1 VSTKLNIL
9 LAEDD
14 EDDFIITRRMLE
26 DAYGSRFRLQWVRDW
41 EHALAAIDQKC
52 HDVCLVDYRLGARD
66 GVELIVEARRKGSEV
81 PIILLTGQ
89 GDREVDMAALAAGAS
104 DYLIKNE
111 LSTPLLERAI
121 RYAME
126 RARNER
132 HLASMALRDP
142 LTGLGNRSFFSNRLE
157 SDIRDAK
164 RAECGVAVL
173 LIDLD
178 NFKDVNDT
186 LGHPAGDALLRQVAS
201 RLLQNVR
208 ETDTVARLGGD
219 EFAIIATHLAEPERG
234 STLARKF
241 QEAFER
247 PFEIEKQQILVT
259 ISIGISLFPTDAR
272 SADRLLNSADLALYA
287 VKERGRNGFRFFDHH
302 INSAARNR
310 RTMEE
315 EIRAAISKRQF
326 RLFFQPRFD
335 VENGQLVAVEALLRW
350 QHPERG
356 CVHPAEFIRVAESSG
371 LIMPLGEWVLE
382 EACRQCAEWTGSGLF
397 DGVMAINLSA
407 VQLKQQNFLE
417 ALTSA
422 LERSQVPPSS
432 MEFEIAEAVVMERSG
447 AMPIT
452 LERIHELGVRLI
464 IDNFGSGSTSLARLA
479 RAPVDALKIDRSFV
493 RDVDQNAKSAGIVE
507 AVIHLAKSLGL
518 DVRAEGV
525 ERVGQRRF
533 LQARG
538 CTHLQGHY
546 FAPAVPA
553 TAIESMLAE
562 QARGQLLSV
571 VEQH

>member
-1 VSTKLNIL
+1 
-9 LAEDD
+9 
-14 EDDFIITRRMLE
+14 
-26 DAYGSRFRLQWVRDW
+26 
-41 EHALAAIDQKC
+41 
-52 HDVCLVDYRLGARD
+52 
-66 GVELIVEARRKGSEV
+66 
-81 PIILLTGQ
+81 
-89 GDREVDMAALAAGAS
+89 MAALAAGAS

-382 EACRQCAEWTGSGLF
+382 EACRQCAEWTGS
-397 DGVMAINLSA
+397 V
-407 VQLKQQNFLE
+407 
-417 ALTSA
+417 
-422 LERSQVPPSS
+422 
-432 MEFEIAEAVVMERSG
+432 
-447 AMPIT
+447 
-452 LERIHELGVRLI
+452 
-464 IDNFGSGSTSLARLA
+464 
-479 RAPVDALKIDRSFV
+479 
-493 RDVDQNAKSAGIVE
+493 
-507 AVIHLAKSLGL
+507 
-518 DVRAEGV
+518 
-525 ERVGQRRF
+525 
-533 LQARG
+533 
-538 CTHLQGHY
+538 
-546 FAPAVPA
+546 
-553 TAIESMLAE
+553 
-562 QARGQLLSV
+562 
-571 VEQH
+571 